1 MTNGSGTMWDE
12 IDAALDQA
20 IQEAGL
26 SNSQY
31 GQRIKQLLDNRLNSQ
46 YREED
51 LVDLLED
58 MPISVANEVK

>member
-1 MTNGSGTMWDE
+1 MWDE

-31 GQRIKQLLDNRLNSQ
+31 GRRIKQLLENRLNSQ

-58 MPISVANEVK
+58 MPISVVDEV